1 MGIRSV
7 STTRGHAGMGE
18 AELSPAAREA
28 ISKALSPEICEQ
40 PLVPVPG
47 GLTNACYRLGPTGP
61 LVKLYGAGTDLL
73 TDRDRER
80 ALIAHLSAV
89 APGTC
94 KQLLALFEGGHVE
107 EWVEGSTVPFNQ
119 MVEPYGEQICGLIGS
134 LHSTV
139 LPQGVCV
146 VQAEDTFWTDMH
158 SWAEALPSSCEPS
171 PIVLKEALVE
181 LRDLAVPS
189 PVCICH
195 RDIHGA
201 NLLLTPTGELRLID
215 FEFGCAAPRGE

>member
-1 MGIRSV
+1 M
-7 STTRGHAGMGE
+7 
-18 AELSPAAREA
+18 
-28 ISKALSPEICEQ
+28 
-40 PLVPVPG
+40 
-47 GLTNACYRLGPTGP
+47 
-61 LVKLYGAGTDLL
+61 
-73 TDRDRER
+73 
-80 ALIAHLSAV
+80 

-107 EWVEGSTVPFNQ
+107 EWVEGSTLPFNQ

-181 LRDLAVPS
+181 LRDLAVQS

-215 FEFGCAAPRGE
+215 FEFGCAAPRGEWQLLLMLFADQCYPAFDVANFFLECCFVEETEQWDWALVPSHEQKLLFAKAYASAWGAHGACLSPEELVVLSSKQQN